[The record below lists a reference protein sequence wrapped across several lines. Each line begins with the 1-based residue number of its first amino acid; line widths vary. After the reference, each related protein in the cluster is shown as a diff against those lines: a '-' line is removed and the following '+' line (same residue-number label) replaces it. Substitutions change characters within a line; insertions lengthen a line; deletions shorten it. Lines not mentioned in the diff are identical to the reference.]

1 MKRWDLNPDL
11 ADSEFWIFMA
21 NSQQVFIDADIHILE
36 TTEEKKQ
43 VIPPYL
49 KGYLRN
55 LDT

>member
-1 MKRWDLNPDL
+1 
-11 ADSEFWIFMA
+11 MA